1 VTDLRDLFE
10 LALADDAGGGARIDV
25 AADPAADLARGKK
38 LLARR
43 TSRRMLGGAA
53 ATAAA
58 AAIAVGA
65 VAVVPSGPGA
75 KPSHPGVAAGQR
87 TAAGHRTAASQS
99 TAARIRLV
107 AYTGAQPPGYTVKVI
122 PAGWVI
128 QGSNPYALVIA
139 PANAPNKDPDVFVG
153 KLFVGQGGFDVSDS
167 SAQGWAPF
175 HITGRTAYYSVQDS
189 TAGLEIEETP
199 SDWLTVQAPT
209 SLGWTKQQVIAFA
222 LGVTILPTAQE
233 GKG

>member
-1 VTDLRDLFE
+1 MTDLKDLFE
-10 LALADDAGGGARIDV
+10 LALADDARGCARGDV
-25 AADPAADLARGKK
+25 ATDPAADLARGKK

-87 TAAGHRTAASQS
+87 TAVGQR

-122 PAGWVI
+122 PAG
-128 QGSNPYALVIA
+128 G
-139 PANAPNKDPDVFVG
+139 
-153 KLFVGQGGFDVSDS
+153 
-167 SAQGWAPF
+167 
-175 HITGRTAYYSVQDS
+175 
-189 TAGLEIEETP
+189 
-199 SDWLTVQAPT
+199 
-209 SLGWTKQQVIAFA
+209 
-222 LGVTILPTAQE
+222 
-233 GKG
+233 

>member
-10 LALADDAGGGARIDV
+10 LALADDAGGGARGDV
-25 AADPAADLARGKK
+25 ATDPAADLARGKK

-53 ATAAA
+53 ATAAV

-87 TAAGHRTAASQS
+87 TAARQPTAG
-99 TAARIRLV
+99 RIRLV

-139 PANAPNKDPDVFVG
+139 PANAPNKDPDVFIG
-153 KLFVGQGGFDVSDS
+153 KLFVGQGAFDVSDS
-167 SAQGWAPF
+167 SAQGWAPV
-175 HITGRTAYYSVQDS
+175 HVTGRTAYYSVQDS
-189 TAGLEIEETP
+189 TAGLVIEMTP

>member
-1 VTDLRDLFE
+1 VTDLKDLFE
-10 LALADDAGGGARIDV
+10 LALADDAGGGARSDV
-25 AADPAADLARGKK
+25 TTDPAADLARGKE

-87 TAAGHRTAASQS
+87 TAAGKRTAASQP
-99 TAARIRLV
+99 TARIRLV
-107 AYTGAQPPGYTVKVI
+107 AYTGAQPPGYMVTVI

-139 PANAPNKDPDVFVG
+139 PVNAPNKDPDVFVG
-153 KLFVGQGGFDVSDS
+153 KLFVGQGAFDVSGS
-167 SAQGWAPF
+167 SAQGWVPV
-175 HITGRTAYYSVQDS
+175 HITGRTAYYSVQDA
-189 TAGLEIEETP
+189 TAGLEIEKTP

-209 SLGWTKQQVIAFA
+209 SLGWTKQQMIAFA

-233 GKG
+233 GNG

>member
-1 VTDLRDLFE
+1 VTDLKDLFE
-10 LALADDAGGGARIDV
+10 LALADEAGGRARRDV
-25 AADPAADLARGKK
+25 ATDPAADLARGKK

-43 TSRRMLGGAA
+43 TSRRMLGGAV

-65 VAVVPSGPGA
+65 VAVVPSGPAA

-87 TAAGHRTAASQS
+87 TVAGQRTAG
-99 TAARIRLV
+99 RIRLV

-139 PANAPNKDPDVFVG
+139 PANAVNKDPDVFVG
-153 KLFVGQGGFDVSDS
+153 KLFVGQEAFDASGS
-167 SAQGWAPF
+167 SAQGWTPV
-175 HITGRTAYYSVQDS
+175 HVTGRTAYYSVQDS
-189 TAGLEIEETP
+189 TAGVVIKMTP